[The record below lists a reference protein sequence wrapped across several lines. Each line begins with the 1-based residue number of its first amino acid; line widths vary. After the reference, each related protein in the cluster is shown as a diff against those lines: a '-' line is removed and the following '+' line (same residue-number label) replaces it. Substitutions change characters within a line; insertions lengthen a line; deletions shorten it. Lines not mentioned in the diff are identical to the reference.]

1 MITTKEYILIL
12 GGAGYIGSHVN
23 KELTKKG
30 YGTLVFDNLVNGH
43 KEFIKWGDFI
53 QGDLENIEELRLV
66 FKKYSIK
73 AVMHFAGFAY
83 VGESVVDPQKYYLN
97 NLKNTIN
104 LLQVMLEYNVKYI
117 IFSSSCAT
125 YGNPLKIPIEENHP
139 QNPINPYGQTK
150 LMIEKILKDYSI
162 AYGLKY
168 VSLRYFNAAGAD
180 IDCEIGEWHEPETHL
195 IPIALDAAIGK
206 REGVKIFGTDYDTKD
221 GTCIRDYIHVT
232 DLADAHILALEYLMD
247 GGESEIFNLG
257 NGNGFS
263 VKEVIEKAMKITGN
277 NIKIFP
283 EKRRVGDPV
292 VLIGSSKKAR
302 ETLLWT
308 PKYDNIEFII
318 ETAWGWHKRLNSIK

>member
-23 KELTKKG
+23 KELSKKG
-30 YGTLVFDNLVNGH
+30 YYTLVFDNLVNGH

-53 QGDLENIEELRLV
+53 QGDLENIEELRSL
-66 FKKYSIK
+66 FKKHSIK

-97 NLKNTIN
+97 NLQSTLNI
-104 LLQVMLEYNVKYI
+104 LQVMLENNIKYI

-150 LMIEKILKDYSI
+150 LMIEQILKDYSKS
-162 AYGLKY
+162 YGLKY

-195 IPIALDAAIGK
+195 IPIALDTAIGK

-263 VKEVIEKAMKITGN
+263 VKEVIEKVMKITGH
-277 NIKIFP
+277 NIKIYP
-283 EKRRVGDPV
+283 EKRRVGDPP

-302 ETLLWT
+302 EILLWT
-308 PKYDNIEFII
+308 PKYDNIEYII
-318 ETAWGWHKRLNSIK
+318 ETAWSWHKRLNSIK

>member
-1 MITTKEYILIL
+1 MITTKECILIL

-150 LMIEKILKDYSI
+150 LIIEKILKDYNIS
-162 AYGLKY
+162 YGLKY

-206 REGVKIFGTDYDTKD
+206 G
-221 GTCIRDYIHVT
+221 
-232 DLADAHILALEYLMD
+232 
-247 GGESEIFNLG
+247 
-257 NGNGFS
+257 
-263 VKEVIEKAMKITGN
+263 
-277 NIKIFP
+277 
-283 EKRRVGDPV
+283 RV
-292 VLIGSSKKAR
+292 
-302 ETLLWT
+302 
-308 PKYDNIEFII
+308 
-318 ETAWGWHKRLNSIK
+318 